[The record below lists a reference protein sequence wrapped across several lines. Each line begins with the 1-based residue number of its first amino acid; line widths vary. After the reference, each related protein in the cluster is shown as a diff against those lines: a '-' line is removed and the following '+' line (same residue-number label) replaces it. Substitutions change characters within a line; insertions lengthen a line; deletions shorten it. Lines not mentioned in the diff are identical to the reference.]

1 MSTLTAAETVPAGT
15 WVLDPVHSSVGFSV
29 KHMVVATFRSR
40 FESFDATL
48 STVDGHP
55 KLTGVV
61 QVGSIVAKDENLAGH
76 LQSPD
81 FFDGAAH
88 PEIRFESTSIAREGD
103 RLALEGSLTIKG
115 TTRPV
120 TAAGTI
126 SGPHTDIAGTEKIGI
141 ELETTIDRTAF
152 GLDWN
157 APLPKGGFA
166 LAHSGLSVTPAVG
179 GRVWPDTCTYHHA
192 GS

>member
-76 LQSPD
+76 L
-81 FFDGAAH
+81 
-88 PEIRFESTSIAREGD
+88 
-103 RLALEGSLTIKG
+103 
-115 TTRPV
+115 
-120 TAAGTI
+120 
-126 SGPHTDIAGTEKIGI
+126 
-141 ELETTIDRTAF
+141 
-152 GLDWN
+152 
-157 APLPKGGFA
+157 
-166 LAHSGLSVTPAVG
+166 
-179 GRVWPDTCTYHHA
+179 
-192 GS
+192 